1 MIHTIADIL
10 AKKENA
16 SLHVQTL
23 GAFQVW
29 RNQELIT
36 PKAWGRDKSVQLF
49 QFLVTARH
57 QRALHKEQ
65 IIDRIWED
73 IDLKAGEQNFKVAQH
88 GMNKTLEPNRKSRTE
103 AKYITRQG
111 VTYQLNLSEIWID
124 TDALEAYI
132 ALGNQS
138 YSEKPKL
145 AIQAYRSALDLCH
158 GAYLPNRLYED
169 WSSAERERLQ
179 ILILGTF
186 INLSELLI
194 EENPMES
201 IRLCQQALLIENTWE
216 DAYRI
221 QMEAYLK
228 KSNRPMAIKTYRQCE
243 AVLEKEFGVKPMPET
258 KQLYQKIV
266 NL

>member
-1 MIHTIADIL
+1 M
-10 AKKENA
+10 
-16 SLHVQTL
+16 
-23 GAFQVW
+23 
-29 RNQELIT
+29 
-36 PKAWGRDKSVQLF
+36 
-49 QFLVTARH
+49 
-57 QRALHKEQ
+57 
-65 IIDRIWED
+65 
-73 IDLKAGEQNFKVAQH
+73 
-88 GMNKTLEPNRKSRTE
+88 
-103 AKYITRQG
+103 
-111 VTYQLNLSEIWID
+111 
-124 TDALEAYI
+124 
-132 ALGNQS
+132 
-138 YSEKPKL
+138 
-145 AIQAYRSALDLCH
+145 
-158 GAYLPNRLYED
+158 PNRLYED